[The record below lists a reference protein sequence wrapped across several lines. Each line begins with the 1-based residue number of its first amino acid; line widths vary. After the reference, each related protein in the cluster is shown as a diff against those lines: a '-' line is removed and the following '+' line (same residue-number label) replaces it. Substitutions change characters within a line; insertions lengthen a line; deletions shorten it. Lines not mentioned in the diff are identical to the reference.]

1 MIIIYAIAWEIL
13 RYYSYVVIA
22 YVVLSWLVS
31 FNVLNSQNRFV
42 FIILDFTYRL
52 TEPLLRKIRNFYS
65 NLGALDISPLFC
77 YF

>member
-31 FNVLNSQNRFV
+31 FNVLNSQNRLV
-42 FIILDFTYRL
+42 FIIFNIPSELDTICESCFTEAVPP
-52 TEPLLRKIRNFYS
+52 T
-65 NLGALDISPLFC
+65 
-77 YF
+77 